1 MRDLTPQSV
10 LGNQTLRTTMVIF
23 PGGANGKEPACQ
35 RRRQEMRVRPPGW
48 EDLLEEGMA
57 THFSILACR
66 IPWTEEP
73 GGLQFMG
80 WQRVGHD

>member
-35 RRRQEMRVRPPGW
+35 CRRQEMCVQPPGW

-57 THFSILACR
+57 THPSILSWR
-66 IPWTEEP
+66 IPWTEELEGCNP
-73 GGLQFMG
+73 
-80 WQRVGHD
+80 WVAHSRTH